1 MTIQV
6 SQIRH
11 ILAFVILFG
20 VLVNLALGGLVLMDS
35 PRRTVNRLFAVLTS
49 LFFIAGLAF
58 IGLNYS
64 ITPTVTLLWSRLYTI
79 SLLFVSP
86 LYYHLVLGS
95 IGTTHKSED
104 TALTGFF
111 DRIKQLAYVFSG
123 GWLILMFGGLTPQKL
138 ARFEF
143 FSVPD
148 IGKQFWVAAVLFGV
162 LLLIAVGL
170 LAKQTK
176 ESKDPTQKSR
186 LLYLLFGS
194 GIMVG
199 FGVVIVPLV
208 LWAKLEMSWVFPAL
222 HMGALICVALMA
234 YSLTTSHLYHFSELL
249 RKTLSFMVM
258 TLILLTVFGS
268 THLISS
274 KLLLPYLPNSDFF
287 ALGLSSIF
295 MALLFHP
302 LRYRVQNMVDR
313 VFFAQRYD
321 QMQRLRGLSRRVLS
335 SADRD
340 ELLNI
345 FFSSLQGIGFGSV
358 SLMLKDPQK
367 SIFQI
372 KKGIGLAPNAEGFF
386 LRNDSLLIQHVR
398 EEKGELIRDEVLRR
412 ILTDWERQAISDE
425 MEVLQAE
432 IAFPLF
438 SSRRRALFGVITLG
452 NSELGY
458 SSYKGRNIFWLKSVI
473 DNAGIM
479 LDNFYHQEFA
489 NALVPYVGKTWAVEM
504 RRNKEG
510 FRERLAG
517 HRTWVTV
524 LMVDI
529 RHFTPLSGR
538 LDPRDVVE
546 LLKDFRSR
554 VAPVVYRNQGTIDKF
569 IGDAIM
575 VVFGLPILPK
585 LSNPDQNAVQ
595 CATEVMKEIEVLNG
609 VRLQNGKE
617 PISIGIGI
625 SSGEVIAGNVDS
637 GDRVEYT
644 VIGDAVNMV
653 ARIEDLAGDN
663 QILMSPATYNQVK
676 ELVSAKAWQPRFLAG
691 FEQAIMLYEL
701 MGMIQTEQAT
711 PKSDKSSASDQQ
723 QLAANQ

>member
-1 MTIQV
+1 MMSV
-6 SQIRH
+6 LEIRH
-11 ILAFVILFG
+11 ILTFVILFTA
-20 VLVNLALGGLVLMDS
+20 LVNLALGGLVFMDS
-35 PRRTVNRLFAVLTS
+35 PRRTVNRLFAVLTTI
-49 LFFIAGLAF
+49 LFFTGLSF
-58 IGLNYS
+58 IGLNYAN
-64 ITPTVTLLWSRLYTI
+64 TPFVSLIWSRVYI
-79 SLLFVSP
+79 VGLLFVSP

-95 IGTTHKSED
+95 IGAQHKAQNNLLS
-104 TALTGFF
+104 GFF
-111 DRIKQLAYVFSG
+111 ERVKQLAYVFSG
-123 GWLILMFGGLTPQKL
+123 GWLLLILGGLTPHQL
-138 ARFEF
+138 AKFAF
-143 FSVPD
+143 FSVPNV
-148 IGKQFWVAAVLFGV
+148 GKQFWVAAVLFGILV
-162 LLLIAVGL
+162 LIAFTL
-170 LAKQTK
+170 LARQTK

-186 LLYLLFGS
+186 LMYMLFGS
-194 GIMVG
+194 GIMATFVLMILPMVFWG
-199 FGVVIVPLV
+199 GVD
-208 LWAKLEMSWVFPAL
+208 ASWIFP
-222 HMGALICVALMA
+222 GAHIASLLCVTLIA

-249 RKTLSFMVM
+249 RKTLAFLVM
-258 TLILLTVFGS
+258 TFILLSVFGG
-268 THLISS
+268 THLLSRN
-274 KLLLPYLPNSDFF
+274 LLFPYLPNSDFF
-287 ALGLSSIF
+287 SLGLSSIF

-313 VFFAQRYD
+313 IFFSQRYD

-345 FFSSLQGIGFGSV
+345 FFSSLQSIGFGSI

-372 KKGIGLAPNAEGFF
+372 KKGVGLSESAEGFF

-438 SSRRRALFGVITLG
+438 STRRRALFGVITLG

-458 SSYKGRNIFWLKSVI
+458 SSYKGRNIFWLKALI

-479 LDNFYHQEFA
+479 LDNFYHQDFA

-538 LDPRDVVE
+538 LDPREVVE

-554 VAPVVYRNQGTIDKF
+554 VAPVVYKNQGTIDKF

-585 LSNPDQNAVQ
+585 LSNPDLNAVK
-595 CATEVMKEIEVLNG
+595 CALEIMKEIDGLNH
-609 VRLQNGKE
+609 VRLQAGKE
-617 PISIGIGI
+617 PISIGIGV

-663 QILMSPATYNQVK
+663 QILLSPATYNQVK
-676 ELVSAKAWQPRFLAG
+676 EMIMAKAWQPRFLAG

-701 MGMIQTEQAT
+701 
-711 PKSDKSSASDQQ
+711 SSMLQLESETQPLAS
-723 QLAANQ
+723 NQ

>member
-1 MTIQV
+1 MT
-6 SQIRH
+6 SSLEIRH
-11 ILAFVILFG
+11 ILAFVILFTA
-20 VLVNLALGGLVLMDS
+20 LVSLALGGLVLMDS
-35 PRRTVNRLFAVLTS
+35 PRRTINRLFSVLCS
-49 LFFIAGLAF
+49 MFFIAGLAF

-64 ITPTVTLLWSRLYTI
+64 KSPQVSLIWSRLYTI

-95 IGTTHKSED
+95 IGNQYKNQDS
-104 TALTGFF
+104 LMSGFYE
-111 DRIKQLAYVFSG
+111 RVKQLAYVFSG
-123 GWLILMFGGLTPQKL
+123 GWFLLMVGGLTPQQL
-138 ARFEF
+138 AKYTY
-143 FSVPD
+143 FSIPD
-148 IGKQFWVAAVLFGV
+148 IGKQFWVAAILFG
-162 LLLIAVGL
+162 LLVGIAVAL
-170 LAKQTK
+170 LTKQTVT
-176 ESKDPTQKSR
+176 SKDPTQKSR
-186 LLYLLFGS
+186 LLYMLFGT
-194 GIMVG
+194 GIMVSTVAISVPFIIG
-199 FGVVIVPLV
+199 FRLDV
-208 LWAKLEMSWVFPAL
+208 SWFFPVMHIAACL
-222 HMGALICVALMA
+222 CMGFIA
-234 YSLTTSHLYHFSELL
+234 YSLTTSHLYHFSELV
-249 RKTLSFMVM
+249 RKTLAFFVM
-258 TLILLTVFGS
+258 TTILLTVFGS
-268 THLISS
+268 THYLSS

-302 LRYRVQNMVDR
+302 LRYRVQNLVDR
-313 VFFAQRYD
+313 IFFAQRYD

-345 FFSSLQGIGFGSV
+345 LFSSLQSTGFGSL
-358 SLMLKDPQK
+358 SLLLKDPQK

-372 KKGIGLAPNAEGFF
+372 KKGVGLASNADGFF

-412 ILTDWERQAISDE
+412 ILTDWERQSISDE

-438 SSRRRALFGVITLG
+438 STRRRALFGVITLG
-452 NSELGY
+452 NSDLGY

-517 HRTWVTV
+517 HRTWVSV
-524 LMVDI
+524 LMIDI
-529 RHFTPLSGR
+529 RHFTVLSGR
-538 LDPRDVVE
+538 LDPREVVE
-546 LLKDFRSR
+546 LLKEFRSC

-569 IGDAIM
+569 IGDAVM

-585 LSNPDQNAVQ
+585 LSNPDHNTVQ
-595 CATEVMKEIEVLNG
+595 CAMDLMHEIDKWNAT
-609 VRLQNGKE
+609 RIKQNKD

-663 QILMSPATYNQVK
+663 QILMSPATYGRVK
-676 ELVSAKAWQPRFLAG
+676 EVVSAKAWQPRFLAG
-691 FEQAIMLYEL
+691 FDQAIMLYEL
-701 MGMIQTEQAT
+701 INVLESSNEV
-711 PKSDKSSASDQQ
+711 PSDVPPSEPRR
-723 QLAANQ
+723 LAANQ